1 MKTANAASSRVACTR
16 PRNRL
21 PRAQNTHPHSST
33 KKKWS
38 NSLEIRGLGVKH
50 HLLRIFLGEVSKKV
64 AKSHLNRCRRRWKT
78 RVLARHSRHSATV
91 LSSDLRNNRTNE
103 MIGDRETGHRPPR
116 RPLQCSVQDDTLEHH
131 FVLRRLW
138 KR

>member
-21 PRAQNTHPHSST
+21 PRAQNTHPHSS
-33 KKKWS
+33 K
-38 NSLEIRGLGVKH
+38 IRRLRVNH